1 MTEANKIQ
9 AALKREQDKT
19 FKAKFL
25 KVLYKINK
33 LKEPA
38 KVRQSLCADLM
49 GCNSED
55 LLDVLVLDNFKSES
69 DFIKTVNAFLDLE
82 SKAYEYPVTLTY
94 EVGKLKQITDFIVLF
109 HRQYELKKQIEG
121 LK

>member
-1 MTEANKIQ
+1 MTEATKIQ

-33 LKEPA
+33 LKEPW

-69 DFIKTVNAFLDLE
+69 DFVATVNAFLALE
-82 SKAYEYPVTLTY
+82 AKAYEYPVTLTY

-109 HRQYELKKQIEG
+109 HRQYELKKQIER
-121 LK
+121 L